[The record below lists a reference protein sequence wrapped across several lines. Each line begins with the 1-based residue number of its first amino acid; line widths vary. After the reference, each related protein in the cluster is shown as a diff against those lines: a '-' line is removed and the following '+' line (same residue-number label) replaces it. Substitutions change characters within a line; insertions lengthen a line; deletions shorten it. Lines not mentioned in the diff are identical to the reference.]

1 MTNTMVPNTEIE
13 NEIADQAGHELGCLE
28 WGLEE
33 LLEAGITEGEI
44 YAVWIERITDG
55 RQACHCIDKDEEE

>member
-1 MTNTMVPNTEIE
+1 MTNTMTTDHETEAQ
-13 NEIADQAGHELGCLE
+13 IAEETGHELGCLE

-44 YAVWIERITDG
+44 YAVWIERIADG
-55 RQACHCIDKDEEE
+55 RQACHCIERDDEE